1 MGPAQNRQLNNMIFN
16 AVVGVYCIG
25 KWVFFPPD
33 PHLKIH
39 TAPVVLYPI
48 VCKKC
53 LVYSI
58 LFQYG
63 TSDFPSQLPFIPA
76 IHSKIKNDLN

>member
-1 MGPAQNRQLNNMIFN
+1 MGPGQNRHLDNMD
-16 AVVGVYCIG
+16 A
-25 KWVFFPPD
+25 KWGSIVLENDCFFPLD
-33 PHLKIH
+33 AHLKIL
-39 TAPVVLYPI
+39 TAPVALYAI
-48 VCKKC
+48 VCKY
-53 LVYSI
+53 LVHNI